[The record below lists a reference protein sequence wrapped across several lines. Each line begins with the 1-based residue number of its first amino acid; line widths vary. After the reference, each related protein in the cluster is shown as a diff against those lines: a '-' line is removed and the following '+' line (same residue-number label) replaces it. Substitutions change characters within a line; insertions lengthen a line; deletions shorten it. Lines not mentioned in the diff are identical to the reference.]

1 MAGLEQVYLRQ
12 AGTGSAALLGQSS
25 WDPVA
30 FAKYSTGLKAA
41 QEAAKNQK
49 NQKLQDDFFK
59 SVKVK
64 GGKVLADD
72 FSYYQQGENDFY
84 EWAAEEMKKSGGM
97 TPEIYAKG
105 QQMAAQIEGD
115 YRRGAVHKEKVDN
128 YHKLT
133 INPMGGEHPVY
144 DTNEMYKMEAIYTQP
159 YQYME
164 DPEYGDMIQETWLP
178 MFEEAMKDPLNARNP
193 ERTAKE
199 VTLDWRD
206 NYGDG
211 FIGTPIYNPI
221 SLEKNFKDNVKPL
234 LNEIK
239 KYKSV
244 RTADGTV
251 ITEENAYI
259 LQDDTQVEVE
269 MQDGSKQTIIM
280 PGVKTLVRDNYDTDV
295 IVQRSAM
302 QLFNKLPKDEKQQ
315 YIDEY
320 GSQDA
325 AKEWYINDKA
335 SSWGLQATSKNISQ
349 APLLKSGTYRRGNKT
364 YPFEVVRDEGEF
376 NFNRLGVFSEIV
388 DEKENKGIVFSY
400 AKVPVQSLAF
410 GSDAN
415 KYPKVKVNPLNI
427 FNQDSYSWTNSDV
440 SQEYDFTAAGVFRA
454 PGLTQDVNIDDPR
467 LAGFKEWAYK
477 TYGAKANTAIAKIFA
492 DKAGVAQKYTPVSKA
507 EADELNKAI
516 PGLVDTQYYATGQIS
531 GYDQAKQKN
540 IEIPAATIPLEQ
552 IQKRLMPATNDT
564 DWKTEIDDEYGPEP
578 DWWKK
583 TVVVKGGKGN
593 ANSSEKKKEEA
604 YDPNAKIK
612 QQANEPKFL
621 DEEDR
626 QEWLKNNAK

>member
-1 MAGLEQVYLRQ
+1 MPGLEQVYLRQ

-41 QEAAKNQK
+41 QEAAKQDK
-49 NQKLQDDFFK
+49 KKKLTEDFLK
-59 SVKVK
+59 QVKVK

-72 FSYYQQGENDFY
+72 FSYYQQGEGDFY
-84 EWAAEEMKKSGGM
+84 KWASEQSTDV

-105 QQMAAQIEGD
+105 VERAAEIEGA

-144 DTNEMYKMEAIYTQP
+144 DSDSMYKNEAIYTQP
-159 YQYME
+159 YQFLD
-164 DPEYGDMIQETWLP
+164 DPEYGELIQETWLP
-178 MFEEAMKDPLNARNP
+178 AYEEAMKDPLNAKNP
-193 ERTAKE
+193 ERTAKM

-206 NYGDG
+206 NYGEHL
-211 FIGTPIYNPI
+211 ISTPIYNPV

-239 KYKSV
+239 QYKSV

-269 MQDGSKQTIIM
+269 MQDGTKKTVMM

-295 IVQRSAM
+295 VVQRSAE
-302 QLFNKLPKDEKQQ
+302 QLFRKLDQDTKEQ

-320 GSQDA
+320 GKEDA
-325 AKEWYINDKA
+325 AKEWYINNKA
-335 SSWGLQATSKNISQ
+335 SNWGLQATSKNISQ
-349 APLLKSGTYRRGNKT
+349 APLPKTGTYRFGNKT
-364 YPFEVVRDEGEF
+364 YPFEVVADEGEF
-376 NFNRLGVFSEIV
+376 NYNRLGVWSDIV
-388 DEKENKGIVFSY
+388 VDGDGKEKEDKGIVYSY
-400 AKVPVQSLAF
+400 AKVPMQGLAF
-410 GSDAN
+410 GSDKN
-415 KYPKVKVNPLNI
+415 KYPKIKVNPLNI
-427 FNQDSYSWTNSDV
+427 FNQDSYSWMNSDQ
-440 SQEYDFTAAGVFRA
+440 SQEFDFTVSGTYRA
-454 PGLTQDVNIDDPR
+454 PGLTQDVNLDDPR

-477 TYGAKANTAIAKIFA
+477 TYGKKANTAISKIFN
-492 DKAGVAQKYTPVSKA
+492 DKAGVAQKYTAVSED
-507 EADELNKAI
+507 EARELNKAI
-516 PGLVDTQYYATGQIS
+516 PGLVDTQYYASGQIQ
-531 GYDQAKQKN
+531 GYDQVNQKN
-540 IEIPAATIPLEQ
+540 IEIPAATIPLDQ
-552 IQKRLMPATNDT
+552 IQERLMPATNDAN
-564 DWKTEIDDEYGPEP
+564 WKQEIDDYYGDSP

-583 TVVVKGGKGN
+583 TVVVKGSKGD
-593 ANSSEKKKEEA
+593 ANSGGTKKEEA

-612 QQANEPKFL
+612 
-621 DEEDR
+621 EDTKKK
-626 QEWLKNNAK
+626 EDGTPELK